1 MDGGLNFDTKIDT
14 DGVEKGAESIK
25 DVMKRLI
32 NSIDGLVKSVDNA
45 INSINVS
52 KVATEMQKVEQSAD
66 SASESIQEIG
76 NDANNSL
83 SIAEMSAEELQRAMD
98 AITITWHDDVKKDID
113 DITEALNETS
123 VAVTEVAHDIQTIDE
138 TPLKESSESAKELN
152 NTLGF
157 IKHTFTSIPAIV
169 SGLGERI
176 KNAFTGSK
184 KEVSE
189 TQNEIQ
195 ELIYRIDTLKDAL
208 VSMEGKGLYFGDKEY
223 DNAYSELTK
232 LESKLRDYKRSLTTV
247 DGEQKKVAKSNDK
260 VNQSMKKTSK
270 TTSKFSKMMKMLGK
284 SLMFSIVFRAFSAI
298 TKSISEGFQNLAQYS
313 PKVNKG
319 LSALATSMQTLKNS
333 FATAFSPIL
342 TAIAPALQTLINYLS
357 QALTVMGQFFA
368 VLFTGATTFTKA
380 KDAQIDYAKSLKQSA
395 KEANKSLSSI
405 DKLNSVGDDSSGG
418 YSAPSPGQMF
428 EEIDIDKKLI
438 NFIEDLKRKLEPV
451 IDAFDRFKV
460 AVTPFAK
467 NVGRGLKWFLDN
479 VLIPLGNWTITNL
492 IPAFLDTLGA
502 SIGVLNS
509 LIEVFKPYGQ
519 WLWDKFLLPIATWTG
534 GLIIDGLNA
543 LTVGLNALSDWI
555 MNNQDLIASATLLI
569 ASFFLAFKV
578 VGLVTALAP
587 LISAFIGLTT
597 SGGLLAAVLSGIG
610 AAIGFILSPATIIA
624 AILGLLIYTF
634 IDLYSSSESFRN
646 AISEL
651 GQTWKDALEPLA
663 TFVST
668 VLSDAW
674 NEILKPAIDFFVTTL
689 IPNLIDIFKQLW
701 EKVLVPLGTYIGTVL
716 QPVFKVLSD
725 ILTSIWKNVVLPLAK
740 AIGTTFKE
748 AWNGLYQILTKTVI
762 PILEKVIKTATKLW
776 KEVINPIIKVL
787 WENLKPAFDTV
798 FKGIGNLITDLQTI
812 LSGIITFITG
822 VFTGDWEK
830 AWEGIKKIFK
840 GIFDSFETIVKT
852 PINAVIDIINGM
864 MNGIV
869 TGVNTVIKAINS
881 ISFTMP
887 DWIPGLGGKSIGFNL
902 RTMTAPRIP
911 KLATGAVIPPNSEFL
926 AILGDQKKGVNI
938 EAPLDT
944 IVEAFRRENGGNGS
958 VVELHLH
965 VYEDGKQRFETVVK
979 YEKENFG
986 KTGKSIFVH

>member
-1 MDGGLNFDTKIDT
+1 MDGSLNFDTKIDT
-14 DGVEKGAESIK
+14 DGVEQGAESIK
-25 DVMKRLI
+25 EVMKRLI
-32 NSIDGLVKSVDNA
+32 SSIDGLVKSVDNA
-45 INSINVS
+45 IKSINMS

-98 AITITWHDDVKKDID
+98 AITITWHDDVKEDID
-113 DITEALNETS
+113 DITESLNEAS
-123 VAVTEVAHDIQTIDE
+123 VAVTEVAQDIQTVDE
-138 TPLKESSESAKELN
+138 TPLEEVSESSKELN
-152 NTLGF
+152 NTLEF
-157 IKHTFTSIPAIV
+157 IKQTFTSIPAIV
-169 SGLGERI
+169 SHIGERI
-176 KNAFTGSK
+176 KNVFAGSE
-184 KEVSE
+184 KEIAE

-195 ELIYRIDTLKDAL
+195 ELVYRIDVLKDAL

-223 DNAYSELTK
+223 DDAYSELSK
-232 LESKLRDYKRSLTTV
+232 LDSKLREYKKSLTTV
-247 DGEQKKVAKSNDK
+247 DGEQKNVAKSNDK
-260 VNQSMKKTSK
+260 VNQSMKKSSK
-270 TTSKFSKMMKMLGK
+270 TTSKFSKMMKMLGQ
-284 SLMFSIVFRAFSAI
+284 SLLFSIVFRAFSAV

-313 PKVNKG
+313 PKVNKS

-342 TAIAPALQTLINYLS
+342 TAITPALQTLINYLS
-357 QALTVMGQFFA
+357 QALTVMGQFFT

-380 KDAQIDYAKSLKQSA
+380 KDAQVDYAKSLKQSA

-405 DKLNSVGDDSSGG
+405 DKFNNVGDDSSGG
-418 YSAPSPGQMF
+418 YNAPTPGQMF
-428 EEIDIDKKLI
+428 EEVEIDNK
-438 NFIEDLKRKLEPV
+438 FIKFVEDIKRKLEPV

-467 NVGRGLKWFLDN
+467 NIGQGLKWFLDN
-479 VLIPLGNWTITNL
+479 VLIPLGSWTITSL

-519 WLWDKFLLPIATWTG
+519 WLWDNFLLPIATWTG
-534 GLIIDGLNA
+534 DIIIGSLTSLTDGLNR
-543 LTVGLNALSDWI
+543 LSDWI
-555 MNNQDLIASATLLI
+555 MQNQDLVAKATLLI
-569 ASFFLAFKV
+569 AAFFLSFKV
-578 VGLVTALAP
+578 VGLIAALAP
-587 LISAFIGLTT
+587 LIGTFMGLIT
-597 SGGLLAAVLSGIG
+597 SGSLLATILSGIG

-624 AILGLLIYTF
+624 TILGLLIYTF
-634 IDLYSSSESFRN
+634 IDLYRSSESFRN

-651 GQTWKDALEPLA
+651 GQTWKEALEPLA

-674 NEILKPAIDFFVTTL
+674 NKILKPAIDFFIKTL

-701 EKVLVPLGTYIGTVL
+701 EKVLVPLGTFIGTVL

-762 PILEKVIKTATKLW
+762 PILESVIKTATKLW

-787 WENLKPAFDTV
+787 WDNLKPAFDTV
-798 FKGIGNLITDLQTI
+798 FKGIGDLINGLQTT

-840 GIFDSFETIVKT
+840 GIFDSFEAIVKT

-869 TGVNTVIKAINS
+869 TGVNTVIKAINN

-887 DWIPGLGGKSIGFNL
+887 DWIPGVGGKSIGFNL
-902 RTMTAPRIP
+902 RTVTAPRIP

-926 AILGDQKKGVNI
+926 AILGDQKRGMNI
-938 EAPLDT
+938 EAPLET
-944 IVEAFRRENGGNGS
+944 ILDAFRQANTESKNNLGAIEVILNMDGKTLLRKLIDLAKE
-958 VVELHLH
+958 
-965 VYEDGKQRFETVVK
+965 YEDM
-979 YEKENFG
+979 
-986 KTGKSIFVH
+986 TGKPAFS